1 MLIRLETIMILK
13 SKLEYLWIFIFL
25 LCQRFAIEFG
35 DWKGGEQFVEGTI
48 EVHRGKIPFEGLTKG
63 LTEGLTEGLTAF
75 VRVLED
81 ILLILLLLLFGNT
94 ISWTFFETAFLCC
107 CQSSRFLCSFVDSL
121 LGV

>member
-48 EVHRGKIPFEGLTKG
+48 EVHRGKIPFEGLT
-63 LTEGLTEGLTAF
+63 EGLTAF